1 MEMAKRILIV
11 DDEPGVIKVVSARL
25 ESNGYE
31 VFSTL
36 KGKDVPA
43 LIEKHLPDLIVLDI
57 MMPQMSG
64 GEVVRMLKQ
73 KESTKNIPV
82 VFLSAAY
89 NDKSPQGNEAQGINV
104 DGQSF
109 PAIGKPFD
117 PDKLLAIIKEN
128 LL

>member
-1 MEMAKRILIV
+1 MAKRILIV

-36 KGKDVPA
+36 KGRDVPA
-43 LIEKHLPDLIVLDI
+43 LIEKHRPDLIVLDI
-57 MMPQMSG
+57 MMPQMNG
-64 GEVVRMLKQ
+64 GEVVKMLKQ
-73 KESTKNIPV
+73 RESTRNIPV
-82 VFLSAAY
+82 IFLSAAY
-89 NDKSPQGNEAQGINV
+89 NDNSPLSKEAQGVNV
-104 DGQSF
+104 EGQIF

-117 PDKLLAIIKEN
+117 PDKLLTIIKEN